1 MKTDF
6 VEDLWEVGVVRR
18 RDVKSYCRFSRRRLV
33 CPYPE
38 EERTL
43 AFCMVCKVTR
53 LTNQLDLV
61 IKQNKVIIDVLMK
74 IRDSLK
80 REGEMLGDSFL

>member
-1 MKTDF
+1 
-6 VEDLWEVGVVRR
+6 VVRR
-18 RDVKSYCRFSRRRLV
+18 RDVKMYCRFSKRRLV

-80 REGEMLGDSFL
+80 GEVGASAENFHADYFES

>member
-1 MKTDF
+1 M
-6 VEDLWEVGVVRR
+6 RR
-18 RDVKSYCRFSRRRLV
+18 RDVKSYCRFSKRRLV

-61 IKQNKVIIDVLMK
+61 IRQNKVIIDVLMK

-80 REGEMLGDSFL
+80 GGAGTNAENLHADCFE

>member
-1 MKTDF
+1 MGRY
-6 VEDLWEVGVVRR
+6 VRVGLVRR
-18 RDVKSYCRFSRRRLV
+18 RDVKSYCRFSKRRLV

-61 IKQNKVIIDVLMK
+61 IKQNKVIIDVLMN
-74 IRDSLK
+74 IRNSLE
-80 REGEMLGDSFL
+80 REGEMSGDSFL

>member
-1 MKTDF
+1 M
-6 VEDLWEVGVVRR
+6 VRR
-18 RDVKSYCRFSRRRLV
+18 RVVKSYCRFSKRRLV

-61 IKQNKVIIDVLMK
+61 IRQSKVIIDVLMK

-80 REGEMLGDSFL
+80 GGVGANAENLHADYFEL

>member
-1 MKTDF
+1 
-6 VEDLWEVGVVRR
+6 VVRR

-38 EERTL
+38 ERTL

-61 IKQNKVIIDVLMK
+61 IRQNKVIIDVLMK

-80 REGEMLGDSFL
+80 GGVGANAENLHADYFES

>member
-1 MKTDF
+1 M
-6 VEDLWEVGVVRR
+6 VRR
-18 RDVKSYCRFSRRRLV
+18 RVVKSYCRFSKRRLV

-61 IKQNKVIIDVLMK
+61 IRQNKVIIDVLMK
-74 IRDSLK
+74 IRESLEK
-80 REGEMLGDSFL
+80 EGKMPGDSFL

>member
-1 MKTDF
+1 M
-6 VEDLWEVGVVRR
+6 LNRIVG
-18 RDVKSYCRFSRRRLV
+18 FIGGFV

-53 LTNQLDLV
+53 LTSQLDLV
-61 IKQNKVIIDVLMK
+61 IRQNKVIIDVLMK
-74 IRDSLK
+74 IRDSLE
-80 REGEMLGDSFL
+80 REGEMRGASFL

>member
-1 MKTDF
+1 M
-6 VEDLWEVGVVRR
+6 VRR
-18 RDVKSYCRFSRRRLV
+18 RDIKSYCRFSKRRLD

-80 REGEMLGDSFL
+80 GGAGANVEDLHADYYFES